1 MQIIPLHPND
11 RIQLKKPHP
20 CGGNIFLVL
29 RVGSAVRIVC
39 EQCGRDMT
47 VDRVKLEKAVR
58 QILETSNAPSPEKKG
73 NAQP

>member
-73 NAQP
+73 NAKP